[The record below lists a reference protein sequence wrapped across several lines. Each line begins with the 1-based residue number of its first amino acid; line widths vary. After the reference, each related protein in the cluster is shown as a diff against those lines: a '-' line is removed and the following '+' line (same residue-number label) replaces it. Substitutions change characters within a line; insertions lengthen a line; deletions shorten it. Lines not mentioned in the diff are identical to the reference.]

1 MLRLI
6 VERGM
11 ARKYPHHTDG
21 LYVTR
26 YRTRVDIVSTWIFIK
41 PLCLRFDL
49 ANEEERK
56 AYEYLQNRDRSEYS
70 SYAALVSRAVND
82 FYERR
87 ARLEND
93 PYFET
98 REKEDAFVER
108 ILSALQYATPVFP
121 ASMDEEEN
129 VDDQVLLGF
138 LKSF

>member
-1 MLRLI
+1 
-6 VERGM
+6 M
-11 ARKYPHHTDG
+11 AKQD
-21 LYVTR
+21 
-26 YRTRVDIVSTWIFIK
+26 IK

-56 AYEYLQNRDRSEYS
+56 AYDYLQNRDRSEYS

-82 FYERR
+82 FCERK

-108 ILSALQYATPVFP
+108 ILSALQYAALVSPTN
-121 ASMDEEEN
+121 MDEDEN
-129 VDDQVLLGF
+129 ADD
-138 LKSF
+138 

>member
-1 MLRLI
+1 
-6 VERGM
+6 M
-11 ARKYPHHTDG
+11 AKQD
-21 LYVTR
+21 
-26 YRTRVDIVSTWIFIK
+26 IK

-56 AYEYLQNRDRSEYS
+56 AYDYLQNRDRSEYS
-70 SYAALVSRAVND
+70 SYASLVSRAVND
-82 FYERR
+82 FYERK

-108 ILSALQYATPVFP
+108 ILSALQYATPVSP
-121 ASMDEEEN
+121 VSMDEDEN

>member
-1 MLRLI
+1 
-6 VERGM
+6 M
-11 ARKYPHHTDG
+11 AKQD
-21 LYVTR
+21 
-26 YRTRVDIVSTWIFIK
+26 IK

-56 AYEYLQNRDRSEYS
+56 AYDFLQNRDRSEYS
-70 SYAALVSRAVND
+70 SYATLVSRAVND
-82 FYERR
+82 FYERK

-93 PYFET
+93 PYLET

-108 ILSALQYATPVFP
+108 ILSALQYATPVSP
-121 ASMDEEEN
+121 ASMAEDEN

>member
-1 MLRLI
+1 
-6 VERGM
+6 M
-11 ARKYPHHTDG
+11 AKQD
-21 LYVTR
+21 
-26 YRTRVDIVSTWIFIK
+26 IK

-56 AYEYLQNRDRSEYS
+56 AYNYLQNRDRSEYS
-70 SYAALVSRAVND
+70 SYATLVSRAVNN
-82 FYERR
+82 FYERK
-87 ARLEND
+87 ARIEND

-108 ILSALQYATPVFP
+108 ILSALQYATPVSP
-121 ASMDEEEN
+121 VSMDEDEN

>member
-1 MLRLI
+1 
-6 VERGM
+6 M
-11 ARKYPHHTDG
+11 AKQD
-21 LYVTR
+21 
-26 YRTRVDIVSTWIFIK
+26 IK

-56 AYEYLQNRDRSEYS
+56 AYNYLQNRDRSEYS

-82 FYERR
+82 FYESK

-108 ILSALQYATPVFP
+108 ILSALQYATPVSP
-121 ASMDEEEN
+121 VSMDEEEN

>member
-1 MLRLI
+1 MS
-6 VERGM
+6 
-11 ARKYPHHTDG
+11 KQD
-21 LYVTR
+21 
-26 YRTRVDIVSTWIFIK
+26 IK

-56 AYEYLQNRDRSEYS
+56 AYNYLQNRDRSEYS

-82 FYERR
+82 FHERK

-108 ILSALQYATPVFP
+108 ILSALQYATPAAP

>member
-1 MLRLI
+1 MS
-6 VERGM
+6 
-11 ARKYPHHTDG
+11 KQD
-21 LYVTR
+21 
-26 YRTRVDIVSTWIFIK
+26 IK

-56 AYEYLQNRDRSEYS
+56 AYNYLQNRDRSEYS

-82 FYERR
+82 FHERK

-108 ILSALQYATPVFP
+108 ILSALQYATPVSP
-121 ASMDEEEN
+121 ASMDEEET

>member
-1 MLRLI
+1 
-6 VERGM
+6 M
-11 ARKYPHHTDG
+11 AKQD
-21 LYVTR
+21 
-26 YRTRVDIVSTWIFIK
+26 IK

-56 AYEYLQNRDRSEYS
+56 AYNYLQNRDRSEYS
-70 SYAALVSRAVND
+70 SYASLVSRAVND
-82 FYERR
+82 FYERK
-87 ARLEND
+87 ARIEND

-108 ILSALQYATPVFP
+108 ILSALQYATPVSP
-121 ASMDEEEN
+121 VSMDEDEN

>member
-1 MLRLI
+1 
-6 VERGM
+6 M
-11 ARKYPHHTDG
+11 AKQD
-21 LYVTR
+21 
-26 YRTRVDIVSTWIFIK
+26 IK

-49 ANEEERK
+49 VNEEERK
-56 AYEYLQNRDRSEYS
+56 AYNYLQNRDRSEYS
-70 SYAALVSRAVND
+70 SYASLVSRAVND
-82 FYERR
+82 FYERK

-98 REKEDAFVER
+98 QEKEDAFVER
-108 ILSALQYATPVFP
+108 ILSALQYATLVSP

>member
-1 MLRLI
+1 MS
-6 VERGM
+6 
-11 ARKYPHHTDG
+11 KQD
-21 LYVTR
+21 
-26 YRTRVDIVSTWIFIK
+26 IK

-70 SYAALVSRAVND
+70 SYASLVSRAVND
-82 FYERR
+82 FYERK

-93 PYFET
+93 PYLET

-108 ILSALQYATPVFP
+108 ILSALQYATPVSP
-121 ASMDEEEN
+121 VSMDEDEN

>member
-1 MLRLI
+1 
-6 VERGM
+6 M
-11 ARKYPHHTDG
+11 AKQD
-21 LYVTR
+21 
-26 YRTRVDIVSTWIFIK
+26 IK

-49 ANEEERK
+49 ADEEERK
-56 AYEYLQNRDRSEYS
+56 AYNYLQNRDRSEYS

-82 FYERR
+82 FHERK

-108 ILSALQYATPVFP
+108 ILSALQYATPVAP

>member
-1 MLRLI
+1 
-6 VERGM
+6 M
-11 ARKYPHHTDG
+11 AKQD
-21 LYVTR
+21 
-26 YRTRVDIVSTWIFIK
+26 IK

-56 AYEYLQNRDRSEYS
+56 AYNYLQNRDRSEYS
-70 SYAALVSRAVND
+70 SYASLVSRAVND
-82 FYERR
+82 FYERK

-108 ILSALQYATPVFP
+108 ILSALQYATPVCP
-121 ASMDEEEN
+121 ASMDEDEN

>member
-1 MLRLI
+1 
-6 VERGM
+6 M
-11 ARKYPHHTDG
+11 AKQD
-21 LYVTR
+21 
-26 YRTRVDIVSTWIFIK
+26 IK

-56 AYEYLQNRDRSEYS
+56 AYNYLQNRDRSEYS

-82 FYERR
+82 FHERK

-108 ILSALQYATPVFP
+108 ILSALQYATPVSP
-121 ASMDEEEN
+121 ASMDEEET

>member
-1 MLRLI
+1 
-6 VERGM
+6 M
-11 ARKYPHHTDG
+11 AKQD
-21 LYVTR
+21 
-26 YRTRVDIVSTWIFIK
+26 IK

-56 AYEYLQNRDRSEYS
+56 AYDYLQNRDRSEYS

-82 FYERR
+82 FYERK
-87 ARLEND
+87 ARIEND

-108 ILSALQYATPVFP
+108 ILSALQYATPVSP

>member
-1 MLRLI
+1 
-6 VERGM
+6 M
-11 ARKYPHHTDG
+11 AKQD
-21 LYVTR
+21 
-26 YRTRVDIVSTWIFIK
+26 IK

-56 AYEYLQNRDRSEYS
+56 AYDYLQNRDRSEYS
-70 SYAALVSRAVND
+70 SYTALVSRAVND
-82 FYERR
+82 FYERK

-108 ILSALQYATPVFP
+108 ILSALQYATPVSP

-129 VDDQVLLGF
+129 ADDQVLLGF

>member
-1 MLRLI
+1 
-6 VERGM
+6 M
-11 ARKYPHHTDG
+11 AKQD
-21 LYVTR
+21 
-26 YRTRVDIVSTWIFIK
+26 IK

-56 AYEYLQNRDRSEYS
+56 AYNYLQNRDRSEYS
-70 SYAALVSRAVND
+70 SYATLVSRAVND
-82 FYERR
+82 FYERK

-93 PYFET
+93 PYLET

-108 ILSALQYATPVFP
+108 ILSALQYATPVSP
-121 ASMDEEEN
+121 GSMDEEEN

>member
-1 MLRLI
+1 
-6 VERGM
+6 M
-11 ARKYPHHTDG
+11 AKQD
-21 LYVTR
+21 
-26 YRTRVDIVSTWIFIK
+26 IK

-56 AYEYLQNRDRSEYS
+56 AYDYLQNRDRSEYS
-70 SYAALVSRAVND
+70 SYASLVSRAVND
-82 FYERR
+82 FYERK
-87 ARLEND
+87 ARIEND

-108 ILSALQYATPVFP
+108 ILSALQYATPVSP
-121 ASMDEEEN
+121 VSMDEDEN

>member
-1 MLRLI
+1 
-6 VERGM
+6 M
-11 ARKYPHHTDG
+11 AKQD
-21 LYVTR
+21 
-26 YRTRVDIVSTWIFIK
+26 IK

-56 AYEYLQNRDRSEYS
+56 AYNYLQNRDRSEYS
-70 SYAALVSRAVND
+70 SYATLVSRAVND
-82 FYERR
+82 FYERK
-87 ARLEND
+87 ARIEND

-108 ILSALQYATPVFP
+108 ILSALQYATPVSP
-121 ASMDEEEN
+121 VSMDEDEN

>member
-1 MLRLI
+1 
-6 VERGM
+6 M
-11 ARKYPHHTDG
+11 AKQD
-21 LYVTR
+21 
-26 YRTRVDIVSTWIFIK
+26 IK

-56 AYEYLQNRDRSEYS
+56 AYNYLQNRDRSEYS
-70 SYAALVSRAVND
+70 SYASLVSRAVND
-82 FYERR
+82 FYERK

-108 ILSALQYATPVFP
+108 ILSALQYATPVSSV
-121 ASMDEEEN
+121 SMDEEEN

>member
-1 MLRLI
+1 
-6 VERGM
+6 M
-11 ARKYPHHTDG
+11 AKQD
-21 LYVTR
+21 
-26 YRTRVDIVSTWIFIK
+26 IK

-70 SYAALVSRAVND
+70 SYASLVSRAVND
-82 FYERR
+82 FYERK

-108 ILSALQYATPVFP
+108 ILSALQCATPVSP
-121 ASMDEEEN
+121 ASMDEDEN

-138 LKSF
+138 LQSF

>member
-1 MLRLI
+1 
-6 VERGM
+6 M
-11 ARKYPHHTDG
+11 AKQD
-21 LYVTR
+21 
-26 YRTRVDIVSTWIFIK
+26 IK

-56 AYEYLQNRDRSEYS
+56 AYDYLQNRDRSEYS

-82 FYERR
+82 CYERK

-108 ILSALQYATPVFP
+108 ILAALQYATPVSP
-121 ASMDEEEN
+121 ASMDEDEN
-129 VDDQVLLGF
+129 EDDQVLLGF

>member
-1 MLRLI
+1 
-6 VERGM
+6 M
-11 ARKYPHHTDG
+11 AKQD
-21 LYVTR
+21 
-26 YRTRVDIVSTWIFIK
+26 IK

-56 AYEYLQNRDRSEYS
+56 AYDYLQNRDRSEYS
-70 SYAALVSRAVND
+70 SYATLVSRAVNN
-82 FYERR
+82 FYERK

-108 ILSALQYATPVFP
+108 ILSALQYATPVSP
-121 ASMDEEEN
+121 VSMDEDEN

>member
-1 MLRLI
+1 
-6 VERGM
+6 M
-11 ARKYPHHTDG
+11 AKQD
-21 LYVTR
+21 
-26 YRTRVDIVSTWIFIK
+26 IK

-70 SYAALVSRAVND
+70 SYASLVSRAVND
-82 FYERR
+82 FYERKV
-87 ARLEND
+87 RLEND

-108 ILSALQYATPVFP
+108 ILSALQYATPVSP
-121 ASMDEEEN
+121 VSMDEDEN

>member
-1 MLRLI
+1 MS
-6 VERGM
+6 
-11 ARKYPHHTDG
+11 KQD
-21 LYVTR
+21 
-26 YRTRVDIVSTWIFIK
+26 IK

-56 AYEYLQNRDRSEYS
+56 AYNYLQNRDRSEYS

-82 FYERR
+82 FHERK

-108 ILSALQYATPVFP
+108 ILSALQYATPVSP
-121 ASMDEEEN
+121 ASMAEEEN

-138 LKSF
+138 LKSFW

>member
-1 MLRLI
+1 MSKQD
-6 VERGM
+6 V
-11 ARKYPHHTDG
+11 
-21 LYVTR
+21 
-26 YRTRVDIVSTWIFIK
+26 K

-56 AYEYLQNRDRSEYS
+56 AYDYLQNRDHSEYS
-70 SYAALVSRAVND
+70 SYASLVSRAVND
-82 FYERR
+82 FYERK

-93 PYFET
+93 PYLET

-108 ILSALQYATPVFP
+108 ILSALQYATPVSP
-121 ASMDEEEN
+121 ASMDEDEN